1 MGTART
7 RELDLRGDLQANIMA
22 IVWRLGEAT
31 VEDVRDRQPPRHRPA
46 YTTVQ
51 TVMNRLVERGLL
63 TRTKSGRAFVYRAA
77 FAEPEYLARAIEDRL
92 ADTSRETRQA
102 ALISL
107 VEGLDP
113 EDLAELARHANK
125 IRRRRGGE

>member
-1 MGTART
+1 MSAART
-7 RELDLRGDLQANIMA
+7 RELDLRGDLQARIMA

-31 VEDVRDRQPPRHRPA
+31 VEDVRDRQPQEQRPA

-63 TRTKSGRAFVYRAA
+63 TRTRTGRAFVYRAA

-92 ADTSRETRQA
+92 ADTSQETRRA

-113 EDLAELARHANK
+113 EDLAELARHANR
-125 IRRRRGGE
+125 IRRKRSAE

>member
-1 MGTART
+1 MSAART
-7 RELDLRGDLQANIMA
+7 RELDLRGDLQARIMA

-31 VEDVRDRQPPRHRPA
+31 VEDVRDRQPQEQRPA

-51 TVMNRLVERGLL
+51 TVMNRLAERGLL
-63 TRTKSGRAFVYRAA
+63 TRTRTGRAFVYRAA

-92 ADTSRETRQA
+92 ADTSRETRRA

-113 EDLAELARHANK
+113 DDLAELARHANK
-125 IRRRRGGE
+125 IRRKRSAE

>member
-1 MGTART
+1 MSAART
-7 RELDLRGDLQANIMA
+7 RELDLRGDLQARIMA

-31 VEDVRDRQPPRHRPA
+31 VEDVRDRQPQEQRPA

-51 TVMNRLVERGLL
+51 TVMNRLAERGLL
-63 TRTKSGRAFVYRAA
+63 TRTRTGRAFVYRAA

-92 ADTSRETRQA
+92 ADTSQETRRA

-125 IRRRRGGE
+125 IRRKRRAE

>member
-63 TRTKSGRAFVYRAA
+63 TRTKCGRAFVYRAA

>member
-1 MGTART
+1 MSAART
-7 RELDLRGDLQANIMA
+7 RELDLRGDLQARIMA

-31 VEDVRDRQPPRHRPA
+31 VEDVRDHQLQEQRPA

-51 TVMNRLVERGLL
+51 TVMNRLAERGLL
-63 TRTKSGRAFVYRAA
+63 TRTRTGRAFVYRAA

-92 ADTSRETRQA
+92 AATSQETRRA

-125 IRRRRGGE
+125 IRRKRSAE

>member
-1 MGTART
+1 MSAART
-7 RELDLRGDLQANIMA
+7 RELDLRGDLQARIMA

-31 VEDVRDRQPPRHRPA
+31 VEDVRDHQPQEQRPA

-51 TVMNRLVERGLL
+51 TVMNRLAERGLL
-63 TRTKSGRAFVYRAA
+63 TRARTGRAFVYRAA
-77 FAEPEYLARAIEDRL
+77 FAEHEYLARAIEDRL
-92 ADTSRETRQA
+92 ADTSQETRRA

-113 EDLAELARHANK
+113 EDLAELARHANR
-125 IRRRRGGE
+125 IRRKRSTQ

>member
-1 MGTART
+1 MGAARM

-125 IRRRRGGE
+125 IRRRRSGE